1 MTQQINLFNPIFR
14 KQKKYFSSVTMV
26 QALAIICGACTLLAV
41 DAAFRTRA
49 LNTQAAATEALL
61 AARQQRLTDVKVQ
74 FAPRQKSA
82 TIVAEIVAAQQEL
95 AMLQNASATVQRGGF
110 GDTAGFSPYF
120 RALARQSIDGL
131 WLTDV
136 KVSSGGAAIGIQ
148 GNALQAPLVP
158 QYMGRLAQEPVMK
171 GKDFATLALTAVAA
185 PQVVASA
192 SATPQ
197 LVPGGVA
204 APAVAPAAPAY
215 LKFSLQSVG
224 GASTAAVVK

>member
-26 QALAIICGACTLLAV
+26 QALAIICGACALLAI

-49 LNTQAAATEALL
+49 LTTQAAATEALL
-61 AARQQRLTDVKVQ
+61 AARQQRLTEVKVQ

-82 TIVAEIVAAQQEL
+82 TIAAEIAAAQEEL
-95 AMLQNASATVQRGGF
+95 AMLQNATATVQRGGF
-110 GDTAGFSPYF
+110 GDTVGFSPYF
-120 RALARQSIDGL
+120 RAFARQSIAGL

-136 KVSSGGAAIGIQ
+136 KVASGGAAIGIQ

-158 QYMGRLAQEPVMK
+158 QYMGRLAQEPIMK
-171 GKDFATLALTAVAA
+171 GKTFATLALTAVTP
-185 PQVVASA
+185 PQVALA
-192 SATPQ
+192 PGTAAQATP
-197 LVPGGVA
+197 GA
-204 APAVAPAAPAY
+204 ALTTPAY

-224 GASTAAVVK
+224 GGQGTAVAK